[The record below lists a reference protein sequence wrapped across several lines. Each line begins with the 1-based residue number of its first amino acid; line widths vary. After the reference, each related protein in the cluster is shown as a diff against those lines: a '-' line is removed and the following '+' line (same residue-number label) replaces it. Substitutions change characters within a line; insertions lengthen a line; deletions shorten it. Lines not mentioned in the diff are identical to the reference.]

1 MGIVA
6 SSIDDG
12 EGRYGSRTRVNRLVY
27 EFTNADLEGN
37 QTATADI
44 QMNGKIHNIYVD
56 ATRTTVG
63 SGTATG
69 TFQLLAADLIDGAGT
84 PALYP
89 YHNEISALN
98 YSATSAAP
106 YHFQTS
112 EGAAS
117 HSAAGGPP
125 VAANANHLTVGGAS
139 GAAVGGGAIDDS
151 CPWTGLVCGSVQIK
165 IHTSSAWAAGTGSLF
180 VVLIYD

>member
-1 MGIVA
+1 MGVIA

-12 EGRYGSRTRVNRLVY
+12 DGRYGSRTRVNRLVY
-27 EFTNADLEGN
+27 EFTNADLEGL

-63 SGTATG
+63 SGTTTG
-69 TFQLLAADLIDGAGT
+69 TFQLLAADLIDGAGS

-89 YHNEISALN
+89 YHNEISGLN
-98 YSATSAAP
+98 YSATSGAP

-112 EGAAS
+112 EGAAKES
-117 HSAAGGPP
+117 GNGAAPGK
-125 VAANANHLTVGGAS
+125 ANANHLTVGGQS
-139 GAAVGGGAIDDS
+139 GAVLEGAPIDDS
-151 CPWTGLVCGSVQIK
+151 TPWTGLVCGTVQIK
-165 IHTSSAWAAGTGSLF
+165 VYTSSAWAAGTGSLF